1 MVYRRRLL
9 HGEQVLDDAGECAK
23 NAA

>member
-9 HGEQVLDDAGECAK
+9 HGEQVLDDASECAK